1 MVDLAYRHIMI
12 ATDGSDEAAAAADHG
27 IAVARAFNARV
38 LVIAVLDIGA
48 FTSVQTGMYAAEFL
62 DEERA
67 FLQKA
72 VDAIVQRT
80 RAAGITEVT
89 GEVIDGVPR
98 SVLLTIAQERS
109 VDLIVAGSHGRGL
122 VERLLVGSTTEHLV
136 RHAPCPVLVVRPSRA
151 RGNT

>member
-1 MVDLAYRHIMI
+1 MVDLAYRRIMI

-27 IAVARAFNARV
+27 IAIARAFNARV
-38 LVIAVLDIGA
+38 LVVAVLDIGA

-67 FLQKA
+67 FLQKS

-98 SVLLTIAQERS
+98 SVLITIAQQRS

-136 RHAPCPVLVVRPSRA
+136 RHAPCPVLVVRPPRT